1 MVRSMKRRVQPP
13 LNARGWR
20 MDGVIAPDRRRT
32 GQEPLRQSVQYTAA
46 EDRDL
51 LAQHEAGARIE
62 DIAAW
67 HQRGINGVSTRL
79 ERLGAWSTS

>member
-1 MVRSMKRRVQPP
+1 
-13 LNARGWR
+13 
-20 MDGVIAPDRRRT
+20 MDGVMSADSRRS
-32 GQEPLRQSVQYTAA
+32 GQEPLRQSVRYNEA

-67 HQRGINGVSTRL
+67 HQRGANGVSLRL
-79 ERLGAWSTS
+79 EHLTAGSPA